1 MWSLDR
7 LADLG
12 VDGFRFD
19 LAAVLAHDA
28 GFVDRLDALGG
39 GARRA

>member
-19 LAAVLAHDA
+19 LAAVLSRSHTLM
-28 GFVDRLDALGG
+28 GRLDRGPRR
-39 GARRA
+39 GAWR